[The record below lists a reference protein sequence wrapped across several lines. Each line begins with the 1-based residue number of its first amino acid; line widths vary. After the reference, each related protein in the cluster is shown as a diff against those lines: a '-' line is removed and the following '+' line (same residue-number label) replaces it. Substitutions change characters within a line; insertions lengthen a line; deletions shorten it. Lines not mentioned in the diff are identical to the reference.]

1 MAFLDKIA
9 KQERT
14 GAGIAGVNVD
24 TGITNMINPKNF
36 DGTPIKTIG
45 TMSTYQ
51 LDVLDTIEKF
61 AKDVDKART
70 ENAKIKLGLDLE
82 NARLDLEEKWS
93 GVHDR
98 YTNDD
103 TWNSYLEDKKKLL
116 SEQSKMIS
124 SMKYMSMEEKKLAIE
139 KNDIAYREDYAKN
152 LGMRTDAVAK
162 READNARGNLE
173 QIVTITSNLGIH
185 DDKKAQENYK
195 TMVNQINVLKEFA
208 GLSNE
213 QALVMY
219 GNYVTKAE
227 MGRQENYLE
236 QVVMNE
242 DLTFEQREAKLNEL
256 KKVMDNKDLMRAYAK
271 EMTDLF
277 TTDNKEEAE
286 EYLYTKLTDESS
298 KVINRMSNQFK
309 RVKRERQEAERARQ
323 REIKAR
329 VRMENQQQKQAEYI
343 MSLYTE
349 NALNERDALT
359 LANIY
364 AQKKGSKKF
373 GMMDFLNN
381 PVYIESVTDKSWDT
395 FGDVNNTETLKV
407 LTPSLIKSVKERMEN
422 LKANPNNTLKDYYA
436 PIYEMADELSQG
448 DKAQR
453 INILKD
459 YGLATNIDPSILI
472 NGENNERYYKVA
484 QSMNKGAEVYNDL
497 KDDINRDKFV
507 KIRNNDK
514 FRKLS
519 AQFSSDREL
528 GDEKALQYLT
538 GEAVKNY
545 GETNTRS
552 NLISSLNNTLNKK
565 IDMKISKND
574 VAIASEFTSKR
585 KNYQYTK
592 LKDKRQKTI
601 NNNNTKNTQTKTKSS
616 VLNEAQNSAFG
627 G

>member
-14 GAGIAGVNVD
+14 GAGIAGVNID
-24 TGITNMINPKNF
+24 TGIANMISPKNF
-36 DGTPIKTIG
+36 DGTPIKAIG

-51 LDVLDTIEKF
+51 LEVLDTIEKF
-61 AKDVDKART
+61 ANDVDKART
-70 ENAKIKLGLDLE
+70 ENAKIRLGLDLE
-82 NARLDLEEKWS
+82 NARIDLEEKWAS
-93 GVHDR
+93 VHDK

-124 SMKYMSMEEKKLAIE
+124 SMKYMSTEEKKLAIE

-152 LGMRTDAVAK
+152 LGIRTDAVAK

-271 EMTDLF
+271 EMADLF

-298 KVINRMSNQFK
+298 KVINRMSNEFK
-309 RVKRERQEAERARQ
+309 RVKRERQEAERARVRAEKQMQ
-323 REIKAR
+323 RLYLRKQKMDQALRSEKYSDIKKAFKKRYGRDMTDNDIANGMVNFDWSSAGDLDNFDKVEI
-329 VRMENQQQKQAEYI
+329 
-343 MSLYTE
+343 
-349 NALNERDALT
+349 
-359 LANIY
+359 
-364 AQKKGSKKF
+364 F
-373 GMMDFLNN
+373 
-381 PVYIESVTDKSWDT
+381 DK
-395 FGDVNNTETLKV
+395 NK
-407 LTPSLIKSVKERMEN
+407 MEN
-422 LKANPNNTLKDYYA
+422 LKRNIN
-436 PIYEMADELSQG
+436 
-448 DKAQR
+448 AQ
-453 INILKD
+453 
-459 YGLATNIDPSILI
+459 ID
-472 NGENNERYYKVA
+472 NERMSEVEAKNMVRDYAEKLFENDNSPDKVLKVNA
-484 QSMNKGAEVYNDL
+484 FIKQYADTENPVPYVYGKEYPELYQAERIRKISKGNNSNE
-497 KDDINRDKFV
+497 
-507 KIRNNDK
+507 KIKKPEKGWLWNNDSYNEWEELK
-514 FRKLS
+514 KE
-519 AQFSSDREL
+519 FSSDPVYA
-528 GDEKALQYLT
+528 DAQ
-538 GEAVKNY
+538 
-545 GETNTRS
+545 
-552 NLISSLNNTLNKK
+552 LNNYLVSVMKDDGLK
-565 IDMKISKND
+565 IEDMKKDGVMQSYLKRLSTDEGKRLINASK
-574 VAIASEFTSKR
+574 V
-585 KNYQYTK
+585 
-592 LKDKRQKTI
+592 LKSGRPRQ
-601 NNNNTKNTQTKTKSS
+601 NTKSNTVSTKK
-616 VLNEAQNSAFG
+616 NKMG
-627 G
+627 GYLR

>member
-24 TGITNMINPKNF
+24 TGIVNMISPKNF
-36 DGTPIKTIG
+36 DGTPIKAIG

-51 LDVLDTIEKF
+51 LEVLDTIEKF

-82 NARLDLEEKWS
+82 NARIDLEEKWA
-93 GVHDR
+93 GVHDK

-103 TWNSYLEDKKKLL
+103 IWNSYLEDKKKLL

-124 SMKYMSMEEKKLAIE
+124 SMKYMSTEEKKLAIE

-152 LGMRTDAVAK
+152 LGIRTDAVAK

-227 MGRQENYLE
+227 IGRQENYLE

-309 RVKRERQEAERARQ
+309 RVKKERQEAERAR
-323 REIKAR
+323 AR
-329 VRMENQQQKQAEYI
+329 AAAAEARARKR
-343 MSLYTE
+343 E
-349 NALNERDALT
+349 NAN
-359 LANIY
+359 
-364 AQKKGSKKF
+364 
-373 GMMDFLNN
+373 
-381 PVYIESVTDKSWDT
+381 V
-395 FGDVNNTETLKV
+395 
-407 LTPSLIKSVKERMEN
+407 
-422 LKANPNNTLKDYYA
+422 
-436 PIYEMADELSQG
+436 
-448 DKAQR
+448 
-453 INILKD
+453 
-459 YGLATNIDPSILI
+459 
-472 NGENNERYYKVA
+472 
-484 QSMNKGAEVYNDL
+484 
-497 KDDINRDKFV
+497 
-507 KIRNNDK
+507 
-514 FRKLS
+514 
-519 AQFSSDREL
+519 
-528 GDEKALQYLT
+528 
-538 GEAVKNY
+538 
-545 GETNTRS
+545 
-552 NLISSLNNTLNKK
+552 
-565 IDMKISKND
+565 
-574 VAIASEFTSKR
+574 TSK
-585 KNYQYTK
+585 
-592 LKDKRQKTI
+592 
-601 NNNNTKNTQTKTKSS
+601 
-616 VLNEAQNSAFG
+616 F
-627 G
+627 

>member
-24 TGITNMINPKNF
+24 TGIANMINPKNF

-309 RVKRERQEAERARQ
+309 RVKRERQEAERARVRAAAAEA
-323 REIKAR
+323 RERKRAEKERIQMLQANFNIAYNSGNYTT
-329 VRMENQQQKQAEYI
+329 MENAITAKTSKGVRYDDRILGEI
-343 MSLYTE
+343 
-349 NALNERDALT
+349 NALESG
-359 LANIY
+359 NI
-364 AQKKGSKKF
+364 
-373 GMMDFLNN
+373 NN
-381 PVYIESVTDKSWDT
+381 SRIYHIT
-395 FGDVNNTETLKV
+395 G
-407 LTPSLIKSVKERMEN
+407 KSVKE
-422 LKANPNNTLKDYYA
+422 
-436 PIYEMADELSQG
+436 
-448 DKAQR
+448 
-453 INILKD
+453 IN
-459 YGLATNIDPSILI
+459 A
-472 NGENNERYYKVA
+472 NNEYIKGYVPETVLDNMRVDVA
-484 QSMNKGAEVYNDL
+484 NSIRDGKSESQAIIDVASTYSGDNPEMTQLVVNSLTQDGGYTKSIDVGIQAKKGDVIAKAKLGAIGSIEKTRALTPQLDGAQIEEYASTDEAKIMINKLVEKGADRYTAKKSVAEYNAGLRIQEYKTRTGNETDKDILYTGDINWKDKNNANKKMKSMVNQDTAVEAFADSITPRKRMKSTGLKGDL
-497 KDDINRDKFV
+497 K
-507 KIRNNDK
+507 
-514 FRKLS
+514 L
-519 AQFSSDREL
+519 
-528 GDEKALQYLT
+528 
-538 GEAVKNY
+538 
-545 GETNTRS
+545 
-552 NLISSLNNTLNKK
+552 
-565 IDMKISKND
+565 
-574 VAIASEFTSKR
+574 
-585 KNYQYTK
+585 
-592 LKDKRQKTI
+592 
-601 NNNNTKNTQTKTKSS
+601 
-616 VLNEAQNSAFG
+616 
-627 G
+627 

>member
-24 TGITNMINPKNF
+24 TGIANMISHKNF
-36 DGTPIKTIG
+36 DGTPIKAIG

-51 LDVLDTIEKF
+51 LEVLDTIEKF

-70 ENAKIKLGLDLE
+70 ENAKIRLGLDLE
-82 NARLDLEEKWS
+82 NARIDLEEKWAS
-93 GVHDR
+93 VHDK

-152 LGMRTDAVAK
+152 LGIRTDAVAK

-173 QIVTITSNLGIH
+173 QIVTITANLGIH

-213 QALVMY
+213 QALVEF
-219 GNYVTKAE
+219 GKYVVRSE

-242 DLTFEQREAKLNEL
+242 DLTFEQRESKLNEL

-271 EMTDLF
+271 EMADLF

-309 RVKRERQEAERARQ
+309 RVKKERQEAERARIRAEKQMQ
-323 REIKAR
+323 RLYLRNQKMDQALRSEKYSDIKKAFKKKYGRDMTDNDIANGMVNFDWASAGDLDNFDKVEI
-329 VRMENQQQKQAEYI
+329 
-343 MSLYTE
+343 
-349 NALNERDALT
+349 
-359 LANIY
+359 
-364 AQKKGSKKF
+364 F
-373 GMMDFLNN
+373 
-381 PVYIESVTDKSWDT
+381 DK
-395 FGDVNNTETLKV
+395 NK
-407 LTPSLIKSVKERMEN
+407 MEN
-422 LKANPNNTLKDYYA
+422 LKRNIN
-436 PIYEMADELSQG
+436 
-448 DKAQR
+448 AQ
-453 INILKD
+453 
-459 YGLATNIDPSILI
+459 ID
-472 NGENNERYYKVA
+472 NERMSEVEAKNLVRDY
-484 QSMNKGAEVYNDL
+484 AEKLFENDNGPDKDL
-497 KDDINRDKFV
+497 KVNAFIKQYADTENPVPYVYGKEYPELYQAERIR
-507 KIRNNDK
+507 KISKGNNSNEKIKKPEKGWLWNNDSYNEWEELK
-514 FRKLS
+514 KE
-519 AQFSSDREL
+519 FSSDPVYA
-528 GDEKALQYLT
+528 DAQ
-538 GEAVKNY
+538 
-545 GETNTRS
+545 
-552 NLISSLNNTLNKK
+552 LNNYLVSVMKDDGLK
-565 IDMKISKND
+565 IEDMKKDGVMQSYLKKLSTDEGKRLINASK
-574 VAIASEFTSKR
+574 V
-585 KNYQYTK
+585 
-592 LKDKRQKTI
+592 LKSGKPAQ
-601 NNNNTKNTQTKTKSS
+601 NTKSNTVSTKK
-616 VLNEAQNSAFG
+616 NKMG
-627 G
+627 GYLR

>member
-24 TGITNMINPKNF
+24 TGIVNMISPKNF
-36 DGTPIKTIG
+36 DGTPIKAIG

-51 LDVLDTIEKF
+51 LEVLDTIEKF

-82 NARLDLEEKWS
+82 NARIDLEEKWA
-93 GVHDR
+93 GVHDK

-103 TWNSYLEDKKKLL
+103 IWNSYLEDKKKLL

-124 SMKYMSMEEKKLAIE
+124 SMKYMSTEEKKLAIE

-152 LGMRTDAVAK
+152 LGIRTDAVAK

-227 MGRQENYLE
+227 IGRQENYLE

-298 KVINRMSNQFK
+298 KVINKMSNQFK
-309 RVKRERQEAERARQ
+309 RVKKERQEAERAR
-323 REIKAR
+323 AR
-329 VRMENQQQKQAEYI
+329 AAAAEARARKRAEKERMQMLQANFNIAYNSGNYTTMENAITAKTSKGVRYDDRILGEI
-343 MSLYTE
+343 
-349 NALNERDALT
+349 NALESG
-359 LANIY
+359 NI
-364 AQKKGSKKF
+364 
-373 GMMDFLNN
+373 NN
-381 PVYIESVTDKSWDT
+381 SRIYHIT
-395 FGDVNNTETLKV
+395 G
-407 LTPSLIKSVKERMEN
+407 KSVKE
-422 LKANPNNTLKDYYA
+422 
-436 PIYEMADELSQG
+436 
-448 DKAQR
+448 
-453 INILKD
+453 IN
-459 YGLATNIDPSILI
+459 A
-472 NGENNERYYKVA
+472 NNEYIKGYVPETVLDNMRVDVA
-484 QSMNKGAEVYNDL
+484 NSIRDGKSESQAIIDVASTYSGDNPEMTQLVVNSLTQDGGYTKSIDVGIQAKKGDVIAKAKLGAIGSIEKTRALTPQLDGAQIEEYTSTDEAKIMINKLVEKGADRYTAKKSVAEYNAGLRIQEYKTRTGNETDKDILYTGDINWKDKKNANKKMKSMVNQDTAVEAFADSITPRKRMKSTSLKGDL
-497 KDDINRDKFV
+497 K
-507 KIRNNDK
+507 
-514 FRKLS
+514 L
-519 AQFSSDREL
+519 
-528 GDEKALQYLT
+528 
-538 GEAVKNY
+538 
-545 GETNTRS
+545 
-552 NLISSLNNTLNKK
+552 
-565 IDMKISKND
+565 
-574 VAIASEFTSKR
+574 
-585 KNYQYTK
+585 
-592 LKDKRQKTI
+592 
-601 NNNNTKNTQTKTKSS
+601 
-616 VLNEAQNSAFG
+616 
-627 G
+627 